1 MTDIEKTLKDL
12 YDHYDNAM
20 TEYDFVKEIIDVG
33 FTVKN
38 LVHEVKILEEAVSS
52 LNSIYDDVYS

>member
-52 LNSIYDDVYS
+52 LNSIYDDVCS